1 MTDNEDQVKDEP
13 QIVDV
18 TITAPDAD
26 WLRQHCAMLIEKRLA
41 ASANIIPAIDSI
53 YRWQGEIHHAT
64 EAYAI
69 LHTVDSCF
77 GEIVEQT
84 TACHPYDTVHILA
97 TPIQQADVG
106 YRSWILASVGQKAS
120 GPSNKPCE

>member
-1 MTDNEDQVKDEP
+1 MTDHEHQAEDTAA

-18 TITAPDAD
+18 TITAPDAE
-26 WLRQHCAMLIEKRLA
+26 WLRQHCAMLIERHLA

-69 LHTVDSCF
+69 LHTRMACVDRIADLTN
-77 GEIVEQT
+77 E
-84 TACHPYDTVHILA
+84 AHPYETVHVLA
-97 TPIQQADVG
+97 AKIDKSDIDYGQWV
-106 YRSWILASVGQKAS
+106 ASSTLQSNEGQS
-120 GPSNKPCE
+120 GSV

>member
-1 MTDNEDQVKDEP
+1 MTDHEFQIEDDAP

-41 ASANIIPAIDSI
+41 ASANIIPTIDSI

-69 LHTVDSCF
+69 VHTTMSCVDR
-77 GEIVEQT
+77 IAKLT
-84 TACHPYDTVHILA
+84 NRAHPYDTVHILA
-97 TPIQQADVG
+97 SRSDVTDSR
-106 YRSWILASVGQKAS
+106 YEEWVLKSVR
-120 GPSNKPCE
+120 PSSA